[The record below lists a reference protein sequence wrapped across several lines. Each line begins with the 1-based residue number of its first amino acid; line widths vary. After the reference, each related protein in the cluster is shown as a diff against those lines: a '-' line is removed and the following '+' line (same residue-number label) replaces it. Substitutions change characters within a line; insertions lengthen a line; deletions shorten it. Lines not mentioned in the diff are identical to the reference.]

1 VDEMSGFDSSTN
13 EVIYNKVFSYDA
25 FKGRHSFSGFSN
37 LYKKVQFS
45 RGLTSSA
52 FKQEF
57 DFRKKLLEEMVRSDI
72 INYIQISKIINTYYK
87 DQDYAMKMATG
98 ELT

>member
-1 VDEMSGFDSSTN
+1 
-13 EVIYNKVFSYDA
+13 
-25 FKGRHSFSGFSN
+25 
-37 LYKKVQFS
+37 
-45 RGLTSSA
+45 
-52 FKQEF
+52 
-57 DFRKKLLEEMVRSDI
+57 MVRSDI